1 MQGGEKEYYLATA
14 AEEIYVAPTAQFSLR
29 GFKVAG
35 ARSTGQLVWDSEW
48 LGLDRRCGHG
58 PQSVTHI
65 VEQPSDRWT
74 VSALRLVCA
83 SRPAVDTCGIH

>member
-35 ARSTGQLVWDSEW
+35 A
-48 LGLDRRCGHG
+48 
-58 PQSVTHI
+58 QS
-65 VEQPSDRWT
+65 
-74 VSALRLVCA
+74 
-83 SRPAVDTCGIH
+83 